1 MALTKITGSSIADG
15 TVVAADIADSSVS
28 TNKIADSSVSTTKLA
43 SNLSISLTRVLEEAN
58 INSTAI
64 GGNVNIDIS
73 NSTVYFFEA
82 NTTANLTFNLRAN
95 SSHTFDSAATIGG
108 TTTVAIAVKHGADRH
123 AANLYIDGG
132 LITGTFSGS
141 PNSLFYAGNTKPV
154 YQAIAN
160 GELNLFTYSV
170 FKKAANSYVVIAGN
184 TIFGLG

>member
-1 MALTKITGSSIADG
+1 MALTKIRTGG
-15 TVVAADIADSSVS
+15 TAA
-28 TNKIADSSVSTTKLA
+28 
-43 SNLSISLTRVLEEAN
+43 NLTLSLTRVLEEAN

-64 GGNVNIDIS
+64 GGNVNIDVS

-108 TTTVAIAVKHGADRH
+108 TTTVAIAVKHGTDRH
-123 AANLYIDGG
+123 TANLYIDGG

-141 PNSLFYAGNTKPV
+141 PNSLFYAGNTAPV
-154 YQAIAN
+154 YQAITS